1 MEALRLAQLQIFCAV
16 MEEGSVVAASRRM
29 HCVASNITARLKEL
43 EQLLGQDLFA
53 REKGRLI
60 PTPEGRLFYHEAK
73 EVVEKAHSL
82 ANFFQ
87 PDVPRG
93 ILRIGALDVAL
104 AHFLPQYMPAFMA
117 AHPDVEIRLL
127 RRASYTLEHMLD
139 DQELDLAITDGPIVH
154 PLLESRFVFTEELVL
169 VAPQNIRSLQDIHW
183 PSTTVLLFH
192 TDCFYRS
199 AFERWMAEQGFV
211 PRAIQTVESYDV
223 IRACVRDG
231 IGISCFPKI
240 IFAHKAP
247 DDVRVLAVQGLRP
260 APVYCVWRRNGAKPL
275 LHRFI
280 NTICPAEAY

>member
-29 HCVASNITARLKEL
+29 HCVASNVTARLKEL
-43 EQLLGQDLFA
+43 EQLLGQELFA
-53 REKGRLI
+53 REKGRLV
-60 PTPEGRLFYHEAK
+60 PTPEGRLFYHEAR
-73 EVVEKAHSL
+73 EVVEKAHNL
-82 ANFFQ
+82 ASFFQ

-104 AHFLPQYMPAFMA
+104 AHFLPQYMPGFMA
-117 AHPDVEIRLL
+117 THPDVEIRLL
-127 RRASYTLEHMLD
+127 RRASYTLEHMLE
-139 DQELDLAITDGPIVH
+139 DQELDLAITDGPIAH
-154 PLLESRFVFTEELVL
+154 PLLESRFAFTEELVL
-169 VAPQNIRSLQDIHW
+169 VAPPNIQNLHDIHW
-183 PSTTVLLFH
+183 PGVTVFLFH

-199 AFERWMAEQGFV
+199 AFERWMAEQELT

-231 IGISCFPKI
+231 IGISCFPKS
-240 IFAHKAP
+240 IFAQQTPH
-247 DDVRVLAVQGLRP
+247 DVRVLAAPGLRA

-275 LHRFI
+275 LHRFV